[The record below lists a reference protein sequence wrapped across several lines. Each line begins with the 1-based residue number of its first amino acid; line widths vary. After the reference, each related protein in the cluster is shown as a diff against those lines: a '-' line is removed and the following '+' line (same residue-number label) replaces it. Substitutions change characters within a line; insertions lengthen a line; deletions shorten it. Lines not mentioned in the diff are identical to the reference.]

1 MIDRRIKEYGLYF
14 SSWTFRRIIE
24 IRADSAVFEIERTTA
39 GLTEKSAVKAVA
51 VIEEDAFDESREG
64 SVEPWQERKDRAAA
78 AKLEEVR
85 IMMELGESGR
95 IVRCLDHE
103 LREWE
108 SGGRRGCD
116 LLIREELLKPASSL
130 WQHGSPDPARL
141 HKLATDI
148 AEALKVCHDAGIYH
162 RDIKPSNIF
171 ENGEGLFILG
181 DFGSAVRS
189 SPDPAPLAGTAL
201 YAPPEL
207 LNGTA
212 RRYEPN
218 ADIYM
223 LGVSLYELASGHL
236 PFENSRF
243 PSGAFVEKKLAGE
256 RFPKVPGVSAGLY
269 RVILGACGFSADTRF
284 HSADELL
291 LALNGGEKM
300 PEELAS
306 LRRRTGSKENSANKW
321 IAFIAALAVMSVLA
335 VMILPPIVRNARQR
349 NAEATEVPSAGYPAA
364 ASPVPADPIET
375 KAAQGPAAEPDG
387 ETRPLS
393 VTDMPTAVP
402 SLVPMDELAMF
413 DSKSFETY
421 LKETGQ
427 IGENETY
434 GSLCSILSLYIY
446 GFTFDD
452 KCGMSDL
459 AKFKNLDTLEI
470 GDCSEFDFD
479 WIRDLKS
486 ISAMELSQ
494 TPLKNFG
501 NMPEFSKM
509 TYLLLRD
516 AGITNLDFVEKMP
529 MLEFLD
535 LGEND
540 LADMDGLR
548 YLTHLKTLSIPH
560 NRVSD
565 LAPIAACESISCLLI
580 DDNPVGS
587 IEALSVMPNLTEL
600 RCDSC
605 DLSAIGLGENC
616 LSRIDTL
623 SAEDNHIRNI
633 NVLRSA
639 GNLKRLFIANN
650 SISDISVL
658 FELPLLMQCSLI
670 GNPVDPAEADALE
683 RILDERFAQD
693 DTIYP

>member
-14 SSWTFRRIIE
+14 GSWTFGRIIE
-24 IRADSAVFEIERTTA
+24 IRADSAVFEIERATA

-51 VIEEDAFDESREG
+51 VIEEDACDESGEDSGGG
-64 SVEPWQERKDRAAA
+64 SWQKRKDQAAA

-116 LLIREELLKPASSL
+116 LLIREELLEPASSL
-130 WQHGSPDPARL
+130 WQRGLSDPARL
-141 HKLATDI
+141 YKLAMDI

-171 ENGEGLFILG
+171 ANGEGRFILG

-243 PSGAFVEKKLAGE
+243 PSGAFVEKKLSGE

-284 HSADELL
+284 NSADELL
-291 LALNGGEKM
+291 LALKGGEKT
-300 PEELAS
+300 PEELAP
-306 LRRRTGSKENSANKW
+306 LRRRAGSEENVSHRW
-321 IAFIAALAVMSVLA
+321 IVFAAALAVLSVLA
-335 VMILPPIVRNARQR
+335 VMILPQVFRNARQR
-349 NAEATEVPSAGYPAA
+349 NTEAAEVLSTGYAA
-364 ASPVPADPIET
+364 VASPVPTDPIET
-375 KAAQGPAAEPDG
+375 EAPQSHVADPDG
-387 ETRPLS
+387 ETRPPI
-393 VTDMPTAVP
+393 VTAVPTAVP
-402 SLVPMDELAMF
+402 SPVPMEELAVF
-413 DSKSFETY
+413 DSKSFEAY

-434 GSLCSILSLYIY
+434 GSLCSILSLYID

-452 KCGMSDL
+452 NCGMSDL

-470 GDCSEFDFD
+470 SCCSEFDFD

-486 ISAMELSQ
+486 ISAMELFQ

-501 NMPEFSKM
+501 NMPEFPKLTS
-509 TYLLLRD
+509 LLLRD
-516 AGITNLDFVEKMP
+516 TGIVNVDFVEKMP
-529 MLEFLD
+529 ML
-535 LGEND
+535 
-540 LADMDGLR
+540 
-548 YLTHLKTLSIPH
+548 
-560 NRVSD
+560 
-565 LAPIAACESISCLLI
+565 
-580 DDNPVGS
+580 
-587 IEALSVMPNLTEL
+587 
-600 RCDSC
+600 
-605 DLSAIGLGENC
+605 
-616 LSRIDTL
+616 
-623 SAEDNHIRNI
+623 
-633 NVLRSA
+633 
-639 GNLKRLFIANN
+639 
-650 SISDISVL
+650 
-658 FELPLLMQCSLI
+658 
-670 GNPVDPAEADALE
+670 
-683 RILDERFAQD
+683 
-693 DTIYP
+693 